1 MSQED
6 QVEETETNVE
16 QPDAVAAEQSV
27 AQEAAPAVEPE
38 PEVEQK
44 AQENRPGDMLEPGQK
59 PRELQQSQS
68 RTQQTNR
75 FDRLADA
82 LGDLPDAPNDRLL
95 DQIDEKTIE
104 KLPVE
109 AKVMMRHMLADR
121 LREMERNKAAQ
132 AALQD
137 SYKTKEEKLH
147 KEARE
152 VIESR
157 AKMAKVFQNQELQ
170 ELLKKGNVPESKRP
184 DPFTPE
190 GIQARIDKAAA
201 EGLQRF
207 IEPITASEKK
217 AQAESKYNDFV
228 SSHPKMNDKRF
239 KAQVVSLIRERKS
252 NGTPMALKDAHDLV
266 EHQNMVSEAKT
277 KRQRER
283 SRRAESARKI
293 SRSGVSSDPDNGSLI
308 PDWVSSKG
316 YKGRRGAAAT
326 YLFLKDNPKI
336 HAQVKKSQ
344 GRT

>member
-1 MSQED
+1 MSQEE
-6 QVEETETNVE
+6 QLEETETNVE

-27 AQEAAPAVEPE
+27 AQEVAPE
-38 PEVEQK
+38 PEVEQQ
-44 AQENRPGDMLEPGQK
+44 AQDHRLGDMSEPNQAPPE
-59 PRELQQSQS
+59 PRRPQTAE
-68 RTQQTNR
+68 QTNR

-132 AALQD
+132 QALQEQ
-137 SYKTKEEKLH
+137 YKSKEQKLH
-147 KEARE
+147 QEARE

-157 AKMAKVFQNQELQ
+157 AKMAKVFQNKELQ
-170 ELLKKGNVPESKRP
+170 ELLKKGQVPEEKMP

-207 IEPITASEKK
+207 IEPITASAKR
-217 AQAESKYNDFV
+217 AQSESKYNDFV
-228 SSHPKMNDKRF
+228 SNHPKMNDKKF
-239 KAQVVSLIRERKS
+239 KAQVVSLIRERKA

-266 EHQNMVSEAKT
+266 EHQNMVIAAKT
-277 KRQRER
+277 KRRRER
-283 SRRAESARKI
+283 TRRAESARKI
-293 SRSGVSSDPDNGSLI
+293 SRSSVSSDPDNGSLI
-308 PDWVSSKG
+308 PDWVSTKG

-336 HAQVKKSQ
+336 HAPVK
-344 GRT
+344 

>member
-1 MSQED
+1 MSQEE
-6 QVEETETNVE
+6 QLEETETNVE

-27 AQEAAPAVEPE
+27 AQEVAPE
-38 PEVEQK
+38 PEVEQQ
-44 AQENRPGDMLEPGQK
+44 AQEHRPGDMVSPEQVENASKQPQEATGQ
-59 PRELQQSQS
+59 PS
-68 RTQQTNR
+68 R

-132 AALQD
+132 EALQ
-137 SYKTKEEKLH
+137 SEYKTKEQKLH

-157 AKMAKVFQNQELQ
+157 AKMAKIFQNKELQ
-170 ELLKKGNVPESKRP
+170 DLLRKGQVPEEKMP

-207 IEPITASEKK
+207 IEPITASAKR
-217 AQAESKYNDFV
+217 AQSEAKYNDFV
-228 SSHPKMNDKRF
+228 SNHPKMNDKRF
-239 KAQVVSLIRERKS
+239 KAQVVSLIRERKE

-266 EHQNMVSEAKT
+266 EHQNMVNEAKA
-277 KRQRER
+277 KRKRER
-283 SRRAESARKI
+283 TRRAESARKI
-293 SRSGVSSDPDNGSLI
+293 SRSGVSSAPDNGSLI
-308 PDWVSSKG
+308 PDWVSTKG